1 MARAD
6 LKTAD
11 DLRKAFVD
19 FFAARQHTVV
29 PSASLIPFDPSI
41 MFTVAGMVPFK
52 PYFVGEETAPYD
64 RAVSVQK
71 CVRAGGKH
79 NDLDDVGRT
88 KRHLV
93 FFEMLGNFSFGDY
106 FKEKAIPWGWE
117 LATEIFG
124 FDGDRL
130 WITVHESDDEA
141 EQIWHDVVGVPMERI
156 QRLGDKDNFWQMGDV
171 GPCGPC
177 SEIHIDRGS
186 AFGPDGG
193 PLHDPKGDRFLEF
206 WNLVFMQYNQA
217 KDGSRTRLPRP
228 SIDTGAGFERILTL
242 VQGVDSIWETDL
254 LSPLID
260 TGRRLSGA
268 EYKVGDYEHRPSF
281 SLRVLAEHA
290 RSSMM
295 MINDGVFPSNEGR
308 GYVLRRIIRRA
319 VRHAYLL
326 GCERLVMPSLVET
339 ALGVM
344 KGAYPELATN
354 SDFILGVITR
364 EEEKFRA
371 TLRNGLGI
379 LEDEMGGDKKS
390 GKKAQISGTAA
401 FTLHDTYGFPLELT
415 QEIAGER
422 GVAVDTEGFERE
434 MDQQRERAKSARK
447 NDAADPQRVAAYKA
461 LVDQHGATKF
471 VGYEKDSALS
481 KVLAVLGPY
490 DHDDGSSVHE
500 IFLDASP
507 FYAESGGQVG
517 DTGTIVQ
524 GDASAPTATAQVID
538 TTFAAPG
545 LRRHLVRIT
554 RGAFAAGAKVTATI
568 DSAARASTRR
578 NHTATHVLHWA
589 LREVLGDHVKQAGS
603 LVAPDRLRFDFSHY
617 EAVTPAEI
625 RRIEQLANA
634 EVLAN
639 SSVSATEMSKQAAT
653 EKGAIAFF
661 GDKYG
666 DTVRVL
672 EAGHSLE
679 LCGGTHVSATGDI
692 GPVKIVS
699 EGSIG
704 SNLRRIEAVTGENA
718 VRYMLDA
725 ADTLANAAE
734 VLGAKPDDLVA
745 AAQRAV
751 DHAKSLADEVKKL
764 RRTQLG
770 SQASELAARAQNGAL
785 IARVDGLTPADL
797 RDLAISVRANR
808 GIEAV
813 VLGGVSDSG
822 GVALVAAVAPTSGLK
837 AGDLIKDAAK
847 QVGGGGGGKGDI
859 ATAGGKNPTAL
870 DDALMTATKAV
881 EAARRSK

>member
-6 LKTAD
+6 IKTAD

-19 FFAARQHTVV
+19 FFAARAHTVV

-52 PYFVGEETAPYD
+52 PYFVGEETAPYN

-117 LATEIFG
+117 LATEVFG
-124 FDGDRL
+124 FDGDQL

-141 EQIWHDVVGVPMERI
+141 EQIWHDVVGVPMSRI

-217 KDGSRTRLPRP
+217 SDGSRTRLPRP

-326 GCERLVMPSLVET
+326 GCEKLVMPSLVET
-339 ALGVM
+339 SLGIM

-371 TLRNGLGI
+371 TLRNGLSI

-390 GKKAQISGTAA
+390 GKQSQISGTAA

-422 GVAVDTEGFERE
+422 GVAVDSEGFERE
-434 MDQQRERAKSARK
+434 MNQQRERAKNARK
-447 NDAADPQRVAAYKA
+447 NDVADPQRVAAYKS

-471 VGYEKDSALS
+471 VGYERDTADS
-481 KVLAVLGPY
+481 KVLAVLGPF
-490 DHDDGSSVHE
+490 DHEDGSSVHE
-500 IFLDASP
+500 MYLDVSP

-524 GDASAPTATAQVID
+524 GDASAPAAVAQVID

-554 RGAFAAGAKVTATI
+554 RGSFAAGAKVHAAI

-625 RRIEQLANA
+625 RRIEQLANT
-634 EVLAN
+634 EVLSN
-639 SSVSATEMSKQAAT
+639 SRVSATEMSKQAAT
-653 EKGAIAFF
+653 DKGAIAFF

-692 GPVKIVS
+692 GPIKIVS

-718 VRYMLDA
+718 VRHMLDA
-725 ADTLANAAE
+725 ADALANAAE
-734 VLGAKPDDLVA
+734 VLGAKPDGIVA

-751 DHAKSLADEVKKL
+751 DHAKSLSDEVKKL
-764 RRTQLG
+764 RQAQLG
-770 SQASELAARAQNGAL
+770 SQATDLAARAKDGAL
-785 IARVDGLTPADL
+785 VARVDGLAPADL
-797 RDLAISVRANR
+797 RDLAISVRANK

-859 ATAGGKNPTAL
+859 ATAGGKNPAAL
-870 DDALMTATKAV
+870 DDALITATKAV
-881 EAARRSK
+881 EAARRS

>member
-1 MARAD
+1 MARATIQ
-6 LKTAD
+6 TAD
-11 DLRKAFVD
+11 DLRRAFVG
-19 FFAARQHTVV
+19 FFADRRHTVV
-29 PSASLIPFDPSI
+29 PSASLIPFDPTI

-52 PYFVGEETAPYD
+52 PYFVGEETPPYD

-71 CVRAGGKH
+71 CLRVDGKH

-117 LATEIFG
+117 LATEVFG
-124 FDGDRL
+124 FDGDHL

-141 EQIWHDVVGVPMERI
+141 EQIWHEVVGVPMDRI

-193 PLHDPKGDRFLEF
+193 PLNDPAGERFLEF
-206 WNLVFMQYNQA
+206 WNLVFMQYDQA

-228 SIDTGAGFERILTL
+228 SIDTGAGFERILAL

-260 TGRRLSGA
+260 IGRRLTGA
-268 EYKVGDYEHRPSF
+268 EYRVGDYGHRPSF
-281 SLRVLAEHA
+281 GLRVLAEHA

-326 GCERLVMPSLVET
+326 GCEKLVMPSLVET
-339 ALGVM
+339 SLSIM
-344 KGAYPELATN
+344 NSAYPELSTN
-354 SDFILGVITR
+354 SDFILGVIAR

-371 TLRNGLGI
+371 TLRNGLSI
-379 LEDEMGGDKKS
+379 LESEMVASSKT
-390 GKKAQISGTAA
+390 ISGTAA

-415 QEIAGER
+415 QEIAAER
-422 GVAVDTEGFERE
+422 GVGVDTEGFERE

-447 NDAADPQRVAAYKA
+447 NEAADPQRVGAYRA
-461 LVDQHGATKF
+461 LVDQHGATDF
-471 VGYEKDSALS
+471 VGYERDSADA
-481 KVLAVLGPY
+481 KVLAVLGPF
-490 DHDDGSSVHE
+490 DHEDGSSVHE
-500 IFLDASP
+500 IFLDVTP

-517 DTGTIVQ
+517 DTGSIVS
-524 GDASAPTATAQVID
+524 ASAKEGQAAAAAQVID

-545 LRRHLVRIT
+545 LRRHIVRIM
-554 RGAFAAGAKVTATI
+554 RGSFAVGTSVTASI

-617 EAVTPAEI
+617 DAVTPAEI

-639 SSVSATEMSKQAAT
+639 SRVSATEMSKQAAT
-653 EKGAIAFF
+653 DKGAIGFF

-699 EGSIG
+699 EGPIG
-704 SNLRRIEAVTGENA
+704 SNLRRVEALTGEHA
-718 VRYMLDA
+718 VRYMLDVTA
-725 ADTLANAAE
+725 TLASAAE
-734 VLGAKPDDLVA
+734 VLGAKPDEIVA

-751 DHAKSLADEVKKL
+751 DHSKTLADEVKKL
-764 RRTQLG
+764 RQAQLG
-770 SQASELAARAQNGAL
+770 SQARDLAARAKDGAL
-785 IARVDGLTPADL
+785 VMRVDGLAPSDL
-797 RDLAISVRANR
+797 RDLAIAIRAKQ

-822 GVALVAAVAPTSGLK
+822 GVALVAAVTPVSGIK
-837 AGDLIKDAAK
+837 AGELIKDAAK

-859 ATAGGKNPTAL
+859 ATAGGNNAAAL
-870 DDALMTATKAV
+870 DDALVAATKAV
-881 EAARRSK
+881 EAARRAK